1 MKNTFGRLC
10 RESDGN
16 LRTCKYACNTRR
28 GRGIP
33 FNLGNCNVC
42 FHFQHVL
49 KNGCGAYTC
58 CMCNSNVQLEERQ
71 ERERG
76 GCVAS
81 NLGRARGREAERE
94 AARWPEAERQVA
106 AVGKLCL
113 CLCRQINRL
122 QGSEHSNALHKME
135 LDDDA

>member
-1 MKNTFGRLC
+1 M
-10 RESDGN
+10 
-16 LRTCKYACNTRR
+16 RTCKYARNTRR

-33 FNLGNCNVC
+33 FNLDNCNVC

-71 ERERG
+71 EGERG

-94 AARWPEAERQVA
+94 GGALGRGREASRCC
-106 AVGKLCL
+106 GK
-113 CLCRQINRL
+113 
-122 QGSEHSNALHKME
+122 ALP
-135 LDDDA
+135 LPL